1 VSETR
6 TPNGP
11 KFIGM
16 SHDIADRNLRHY
28 QEALKSGRGNP
39 VICREMIDKWL
50 EYRKGPNERRY
61 L

>member
-1 VSETR
+1 MKAEQT
-6 TPNGP
+6 NGP

-28 QEALKSGRGNP
+28 QEVLKSGRGNP
-39 VICREMIDKWL
+39 AICREMIDKWL
-50 EYRKGPNERRY
+50 DYRKGPNEPRY